1 MGLAAGSFD
10 QSTGST
16 GSGSTSGS
24 TGSGS
29 TGSGSTSG
37 STGSGSTG
45 SGSTTSGSTAGAS
58 VNPMKADFERKW
70 KAAPADKKK
79 KLAEQI
85 AAEVLKLL
93 KDQEALRR
101 FIENDILKQ
110 L

>member
-29 TGSGSTSG
+29 TGSGSRGT
-37 STGSGSTG
+37 
-45 SGSTTSGSTAGAS
+45 GSTTSGSTAGAS

-70 KAAPADKKK
+70 KAAPAAKKK

-85 AAEVLKLL
+85 AAEVLKQL